1 MKKTAPWDST
11 FSDKLAQSQDAKNA
25 RLKKI
30 AGYDLYIVYI
40 PRKKEIPV
48 KHVAHSVSYKMHTN
62 SIYGRISKN
71 TKVRWLKPKHV
82 TLLRMQGVEV
92 MSYHG
97 ESGSRAKQGYSLDI
111 ESY

>member
-1 MKKTAPWDST
+1 MKRSTPWNST
-11 FSDKLAQSQDAKNA
+11 FSDRLTQSQDAKNA

-30 AGYDLYIVYI
+30 AGYDLYILYI

-48 KHVAHSVSYKMHTN
+48 KQVAHSFSYSMHTTF
-62 SIYGRISKN
+62 IYGRLGKN

-92 MSYHG
+92 MSYQG
-97 ESGSRAKQGYSLDI
+97 GSGFRAKQGYSLDI